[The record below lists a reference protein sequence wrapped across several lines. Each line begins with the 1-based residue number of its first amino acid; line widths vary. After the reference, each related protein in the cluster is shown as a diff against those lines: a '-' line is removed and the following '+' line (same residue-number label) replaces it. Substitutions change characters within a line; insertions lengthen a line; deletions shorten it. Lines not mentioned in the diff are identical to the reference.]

1 MLLRSKLDSVSAA
14 SEPAGHDLVVAPDGS
29 IPADQLARLG
39 VAPGA
44 HLRVVQTS
52 LAGSLPDFPDLTW
65 EEFEH
70 ASALAKR
77 DLTAT

>member
-1 MLLRSKLDSVSAA
+1 
-14 SEPAGHDLVVAPDGS
+14 
-29 IPADQLARLG
+29 
-39 VAPGA
+39 
-44 HLRVVQTS
+44 VVQTS
-52 LAGSLPDFPDLTW
+52 QAGTLAGSLADFPDLTW